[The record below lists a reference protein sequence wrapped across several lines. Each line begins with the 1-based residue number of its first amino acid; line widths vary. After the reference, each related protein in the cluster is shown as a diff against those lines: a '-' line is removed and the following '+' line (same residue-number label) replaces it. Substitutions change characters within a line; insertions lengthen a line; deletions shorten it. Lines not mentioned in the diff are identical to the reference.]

1 MCCCEGV
8 ACVLPMICVQLCK
21 CPADKLAHN
30 LTHRTLE
37 AKADVVCTELLVEQ
51 AYYGRDALAK
61 AIYERVF
68 LWLVRRINSSLEEK
82 VLYLTTS
89 FVH

>member
-1 MCCCEGV
+1 M
-8 ACVLPMICVQLCK
+8 QLCK
-21 CPADKLAHN
+21 CPADKLARN

-37 AKADVVCTELLVEQ
+37 AKTDVVCTELNVEQ

-68 LWLVRRINSSLEEK
+68 LWLVGRINSSLEDR
-82 VLYLTTS
+82 VSAGLLD
-89 FVH
+89 

>member
-1 MCCCEGV
+1 MG
-8 ACVLPMICVQLCK
+8 
-21 CPADKLAHN
+21 KLAHN

-37 AKADVVCTELLVEQ
+37 AKTDVVCTELAVEQ

-68 LWLVRRINSSLEEK
+68 LWLVKRINSSLEAK
-82 VLYLTTS
+82 VRCMYASLVHVALYSLP
-89 FVH
+89 V